1 MPRERTDRTT
11 AARLDAEPRQG
22 FVAVGWVRAPRGMR
36 GELKVGPLTDFPE
49 RFAPG
54 AVLWAGAAQYTV
66 RRAYLERGTLLLH
79 LEGIDTR
86 EQAEALRGLLL
97 EVPEEELAPL
107 GEDQYFRF
115 QILGMEVVDQDGQP
129 LGRVEEILDTG
140 ATDVY
145 VVRSAEG
152 ELLLPAIDT
161 VVKEIDVAGRRMVVD
176 VPEGLERRTTTSS
189 RKR

>member
-1 MPRERTDRTT
+1 
-11 AARLDAEPRQG
+11 
-22 FVAVGWVRAPRGMR
+22 
-36 GELKVGPLTDFPE
+36 
-49 RFAPG
+49 
-54 AVLWAGAAQYTV
+54 
-66 RRAYLERGTLLLH
+66 LLLH

-97 EVPEEELAPL
+97 EVPEDELAPL
-107 GEDQYFRF
+107 AEDQYFRF